1 MRNLKYELW
10 KSLIGR
16 FIDKD
21 FDKISSTVWDKVMIN
36 TCNTIR
42 IFDTVDR
49 ILYDAFLL
57 SLPARHS

>member
-1 MRNLKYELW
+1 MKNLKYELW

-21 FDKISSTVWDKVMIN
+21 FDKISSNVWDKVMIN
-36 TCNTIR
+36 NYNTIM

-49 ILYDAFLL
+49 ILYDVYIL

>member
-1 MRNLKYELW
+1 MKNLKYELW

-36 TCNTIR
+36 TSNTIM
-42 IFDTVDR
+42 IFDTVER
-49 ILYDAFLL
+49 ILYDVYIL